1 MNLPFWKIKKALKIG
16 YLAALA
22 IPVLGAELAQKMN
35 SRNDPVPDS
44 LRIGLEG
51 LPDMKTNGPKDTS
64 ISDEIE
70 LAVGGRDDT
79 KQAWF
84 SIGDLSREFKVTLRT
99 LRFYED
105 KGLIN
110 PRRDGQNRIYG
121 RRDRARLKLVL
132 MGKRVGFSLTEIR
145 EMLDLYDLRD
155 GHTAQLQ
162 LALRKFNEQ
171 ISLLDIQKRDIEQA
185 IEELRRTV
193 EIVSGMLRSRSS

>member
-1 MNLPFWKIKKALKIG
+1 MNLQ
-16 YLAALA
+16 
-22 IPVLGAELAQKMN
+22 V
-35 SRNDPVPDS
+35 
-44 LRIGLEG
+44 
-51 LPDMKTNGPKDTS
+51 GPTETS

-70 LAVGGRDDT
+70 RVVGGREET

-84 SIGDLSREFKVTLRT
+84 SIGDLSREFNVTLRT

-105 KGLIN
+105 KGLIH
-110 PRRDGQNRIYG
+110 PRREGVNRIYG

-155 GHTAQLQ
+155 GHAAQLQ

-171 ISLLDIQKRDIEQA
+171 IALLDIQKRDIEQA
-185 IEELRRTV
+185 MDELHRTV
-193 EIVSGMLRSRSS
+193 EIVSGMLKSRES